1 MTEKLTVRFRGH
13 TVGSLS
19 FTPDNRLNVFEY
31 DKSWI
36 TAGFSISP
44 FELPLKPGIFIAKP
58 HRFMA
63 ISEYLK
69 TVCPTATDGI
79 FFTRHCFEKA

>member
-31 DKSWI
+31 DKS
-36 TAGFSISP
+36 
-44 FELPLKPGIFIAKP
+44 
-58 HRFMA
+58 
-63 ISEYLK
+63 
-69 TVCPTATDGI
+69 
-79 FFTRHCFEKA
+79 